1 MSERAVPFYCPYCG
15 EEDLRPAEQ
24 TERVPHGA
32 WYCAAC
38 LRTFA
43 LKMIGIGV
51 PEVERACELT
61 HRHSESANAGDE
73 RQRGANVSERTD
85 DRGLARSDD
94 RAQRGNAVSR

>member
-51 PEVERACELT
+51 P
-61 HRHSESANAGDE
+61 D
-73 RQRGANVSERTD
+73 VSELASEASDTAF
-85 DRGLARSDD
+85 ARSAD
-94 RAQRGNAVSR
+94 RAQRGRR

>member
-32 WYCAAC
+32 WYCGSC
-38 LRTFA
+38 LRTFT

-51 PEVERACELT
+51 P
-61 HRHSESANAGDE
+61 G
-73 RQRGANVSERTD
+73 
-85 DRGLARSDD
+85 
-94 RAQRGNAVSR
+94 